1 MSKVTATVNRAAYP
15 LSVFRYRNFSF
26 VWASTTLVGMGTQME
41 AVVLAWFILNLSD
54 SPFLV
59 GAISAARMSL
69 NIMALFAGAVAD
81 RVPRHR
87 LLASVEFAMAAFG
100 IVMLVL
106 ILSGLLEMW
115 HIFLIAV
122 IAGMVRV
129 FQMPAAQSLVADTLP
144 ETASATAPRLTPWE
158 EISPC

>member
-69 NIMALFAGAVAD
+69 NILALFAGAVAD

-87 LLASVEFAMAAFG
+87 LLNQSQG
-100 IVMLVL
+100 GNY
-106 ILSGLLEMW
+106 ILQRWQRHGRYQHQCVS
-115 HIFLIAV
+115 
-122 IAGMVRV
+122 
-129 FQMPAAQSLVADTLP
+129 
-144 ETASATAPRLTPWE
+144 
-158 EISPC
+158 